1 MTDKLFGYPSDY
13 EKKSRKQGKSV
24 DDVLKEKINENDQT
38 ANDSSGQA
46 SDHNPN
52 VDAEPVDIDLLFL
65 GVCNIKSAPSEAA
78 FALAAKVAIC
88 RVLRLQIS
96 PARKV
101 AVWRVLRLQS
111 ARIAPLDFSKTCFIW
126 SKRFFARNRKRP
138 RNFVIAGLCYF
149 IQ

>member
-1 MTDKLFGYPSDY
+1 MRVFY
-13 EKKSRKQGKSV
+13 Q
-24 DDVLKEKINENDQT
+24 
-38 ANDSSGQA
+38 
-46 SDHNPN
+46 
-52 VDAEPVDIDLLFL
+52 
-65 GVCNIKSAPSEAA
+65 KSAFWGYVRPKECQSGAD
-78 FALAAKVAIC
+78 FTPTAKVAIC

-101 AVWRVLRLQS
+101 AARMVLRLQF
-111 ARIAPLDFSKTCFIW
+111 ARFAPLDLSKTCFIW